1 MSRISDAIE
10 LVPVN
15 HCIAP
20 QCVQNPKLNPY
31 RDVVLRIAAA
41 SKEGPLRYC
50 VLAVAA
56 NQLHSI
62 GLVKYKEAM
71 WLHRARALRLLCAQV
86 AGLAHASS
94 HTTCKEI
101 IINEQII
108 ASTLMLCFFEIS
120 QNCSRSWTIHADFAR
135 NFLRASLNSHESL
148 SAEQQRIHRFA
159 FAYFATHDVFAAT
172 AGSRLIQDQDMAE
185 LCYFTHESDI
195 LSLTGCTKKLIILI
209 SEISIL
215 CSLRETDGCSTSNDL
230 TRRRNE
236 AEQQLCQLSNILIDQ
251 PPAPTSS
258 AITETHAIFE
268 VKRQAAL
275 MYLYGRLDEAGP
287 QETHMVKITNEILG
301 LIQHISV
308 RTNTLLWPLFIVAVM
323 GIRTE
328 DEENRTF
335 LLEKL
340 AALQESRQ
348 LGNVNKARRLIE
360 DVWNAR
366 NLHPSQTWK
375 GWSVLEGRYNAISL
389 A

>member
-1 MSRISDAIE
+1 
-10 LVPVN
+10 
-15 HCIAP
+15 
-20 QCVQNPKLNPY
+20 
-31 RDVVLRIAAA
+31 
-41 SKEGPLRYC
+41 
-50 VLAVAA
+50 
-56 NQLHSI
+56 
-62 GLVKYKEAM
+62 
-71 WLHRARALRLLCAQV
+71 
-86 AGLAHASS
+86 
-94 HTTCKEI
+94 
-101 IINEQII
+101 
-108 ASTLMLCFFEIS
+108 
-120 QNCSRSWTIHADFAR
+120 
-135 NFLRASLNSHESL
+135 
-148 SAEQQRIHRFA
+148 
-159 FAYFATHDVFAAT
+159 
-172 AGSRLIQDQDMAE
+172 
-185 LCYFTHESDI
+185 
-195 LSLTGCTKKLIILI
+195 
-209 SEISIL
+209 
-215 CSLRETDGCSTSNDL
+215 
-230 TRRRNE
+230 
-236 AEQQLCQLSNILIDQ
+236 
-251 PPAPTSS
+251 
-258 AITETHAIFE
+258 
-268 VKRQAAL
+268 